1 MAKGRAVTIVL
12 EGAEKSEL
20 TALTRK
26 HGAPRA
32 LAERARFVLAAA
44 AAAQQQGDR
53 GRGECLCRNGRH
65 MGNRFAES
73 RMDGLYDEPRPGA
86 PREIGDD
93 EIATTIRKTL
103 EMLPKGATHWSLRTM
118 VMEIGHATLDR
129 TSHLASLRAA
139 AAPRRGLQALVRSVV
154 RGEGRDIVGLYLSP
168 PEHAVVLCVGEIP
181 GASTRPH
188 AAGAVDAA
196 RPSRTTHA

>member
-103 EMLPKGATHWSLRTM
+103 KMLADHGHGDRPRDPRPYIASGKPSGCSRT
-118 VMEIGHATLDR
+118 
-129 TSHLASLRAA
+129 AS
-139 AAPRRGLQALVRSVV
+139 
-154 RGEGRDIVGLYLSP
+154 
-168 PEHAVVLCVGEIP
+168 
-181 GASTRPH
+181 
-188 AAGAVDAA
+188 
-196 RPSRTTHA
+196 RPSSSRPIRCSWRRT